1 MSDPLYD
8 YLNSVDIVG
17 LKNYGIDI
25 NIDKFKEVFNIRKSN
40 IKISSKN
47 INALWKIII
56 MSKWIN
62 NLKNLDTS
70 NINLNQEN

>member
-25 NIDKFKEVFNIRKSN
+25 NIDKFKKEAFNIRKSN
-40 IKISSKN
+40 NKISSKN

-62 NLKNLDTS
+62 NLKK
-70 NINLNQEN
+70 I